1 MSNKT
6 SRIAVPLLRAE
17 DVIPHLGRPSH
28 WKEGRSAKSL
38 ADSWFNADGVP
49 KSISAL
55 LSSAP
60 ELRDARLLDGWLE
73 RKTDLGDGCGAASQT
88 DLLALLS
95 LDQELAVLAIEAK
108 VDESFG
114 DIVDDWIADGSVR
127 KFKRLAGLC
136 ARLGIEPKSTGP
148 LRYQL
153 LHRTVAALI
162 EAERFHAPKAVLA
175 VQSFC
180 PKSTGFADFQ
190 AFAKAIGFE
199 VVEGG
204 SLVGPRRF
212 GQIDLW
218 IGWKSNDIWKEFF
231 ERPGSPDFPD
241 VNEKYDAD
249 GRPIPTS

>member
-1 MSNKT
+1 MKGKT
-6 SRIAVPLLRAE
+6 SRIAVPLLRAD

-38 ADSWFNADGVP
+38 ADSWFNANGVP
-49 KSISAL
+49 KTVSAL

-60 ELRDARLLDGWLE
+60 EFRDAELLDGWLE

-95 LDQELAVLAIEAK
+95 LDDELAVLAIEAK

-114 DIVDDWIADGSVR
+114 DVVDDWIADGSVK

-136 ARLGIEPKSTGP
+136 ARLGIDPKSTGK

-162 EAERFHAPKAVLA
+162 EAERFHARKAVLA

-190 AFAKAIGFE
+190 TFSKAIGFE
-199 VVEGG
+199 IEERG

-212 GQIDLW
+212 GGIDLW
-218 IGWKSNDIWKEFF
+218 IGWKSNEIWKEFF
-231 ERPGSPDFPD
+231 EKPGSPDFPTL
-241 VNEKYDAD
+241 EEIRA
-249 GRPIPTS
+249 GL

>member
-49 KSISAL
+49 KTISAL

-60 ELRDARLLDGWLE
+60 ELRDAQLLDGWLE

-136 ARLGIEPKSTGP
+136 ARLGIEPKCTGP

-153 LHRTVAALI
+153 LHRTVATLL
-162 EAERFHAPKAVLA
+162 EAERFHAQKAVLA

-180 PKSTGFADFQ
+180 PKSTGFDDFRN
-190 AFAKAIGFE
+190 FASAIGFDT
-199 VVEGG
+199 VERGT
-204 SLVGPRRF
+204 LAGPRRF
-212 GQIDLW
+212 GDIDLW
-218 IGWKSNDIWKEFF
+218 IGWKSNSLWDEFF
-231 ERPGSPDFPD
+231 ERPANPDFPD

-249 GRPIPTS
+249 GRPIPEG